1 MQTLSEIQ
9 AGGDLSDAAMND
21 LWLHDHQFVADR
33 QRERST
39 TVEKQ
44 LVWLDGMATG
54 DPETT
59 GIVGVQLGHGY
70 GGWQSGSDEI
80 GLMGEQVVAAGVEQ
94 RGFDVVV

>member
-1 MQTLSEIQ
+1 
-9 AGGDLSDAAMND
+9 
-21 LWLHDHQFVADR
+21 
-33 QRERST
+33 
-39 TVEKQ
+39 
-44 LVWLDGMATG
+44 MATG